1 MTSKVTCLNREPP
14 GSMLAEINSPEF
26 LARHEKWRQRQE
38 LERQRLVALYSQNPS
53 WIAKAEASG
62 NPTEFWKHFYIGR
75 VV

>member
-1 MTSKVTCLNREPP
+1 MTSSTITSRRKA
-14 GSMLAEINSPEF
+14 AEEFTLRMNSPESQKRF
-26 LARHEKWRQRQE
+26 AAWKARQE

>member
-1 MTSKVTCLNREPP
+1 MTLKKM
-14 GSMLAEINSPEF
+14 GSETSEHKEFWDRLNSPESQKRF
-26 LARHEKWRQRQE
+26 AEWQARQE